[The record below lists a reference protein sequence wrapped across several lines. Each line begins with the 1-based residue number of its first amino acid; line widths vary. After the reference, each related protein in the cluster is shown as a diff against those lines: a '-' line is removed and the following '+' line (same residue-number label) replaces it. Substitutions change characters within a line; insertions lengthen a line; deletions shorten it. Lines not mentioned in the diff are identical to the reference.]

1 MFEALLHLEDRLVQE
16 GLQNGRLNAHQVA
29 FDDGRQ
35 LGLAKGAEMGHELG
49 FYFGHLLLWRCLHP
63 PPPPPPSAVVVV
75 VVEGAG
81 DEVQRPLPP
90 IGCQEEEQPRPH
102 HHHHQK
108 QKQHVHRRAVEALGK
123 LQELVC
129 SFPRDPTRED
139 LFELLDRIRGKYRQ
153 TASLLKAPPAWARY
167 PGYPTA
173 AAATSSSATPL
184 PSADDGQPAAS
195 PSSSSASS
203 SSSSNTRLA
212 F

>member
-49 FYFGHLLLWRCLHP
+49 FYFGNLLLWRCLHP
-63 PPPPPPSAVVVV
+63 PPPPPPPA

-81 DEVQRPLPP
+81 DEQ
-90 IGCQEEEQPRPH
+90 
-102 HHHHQK
+102 
-108 QKQHVHRRAVEALGK
+108 QKQHVHRRAAEALGK

-167 PGYPTA
+167 PGYPTTA
-173 AAATSSSATPL
+173 AAASSATSL
-184 PSADDGQPAAS
+184 PSADDGRQLAAS
-195 PSSSSASS
+195 PSSSASS
-203 SSSSNTRLA
+203 SSSSTRLA

>member
-81 DEVQRPLPP
+81 DE
-90 IGCQEEEQPRPH
+90 
-102 HHHHQK
+102 K